1 MAQNG
6 CPHVHAACTL
16 SRMLTQQRRP
26 TRLSTMRSLVR
37 VGEEARP
44 ATNVTPL
51 RPGCPL
57 AAGTARATVSVV
69 SGLDAGRIVP
79 LEGTSLALGRGAES
93 DLQLEDVEVSRL
105 HARIVRGSGGSFHLE
120 DLGSTN
126 GTFVNTRRATVAPLT
141 DGDRIQLGPGT
152 LLRFALTDP
161 LDERLQAD
169 LYESSIRDPLTRAFN
184 RRYLSGRL
192 VVEVAHARRHGVPL
206 AALMLDVDHFK
217 HFNDRYGHFVGD
229 RILCFVVAHA
239 SRVLRAGDLLARF
252 GGDEFVV
259 IARDTDLDQ
268 AAALGDR
275 MRSAI
280 EGLHMSAGG
289 KLVSITTSMGV
300 GALEE
305 LAPEAD
311 ADDLLEL
318 IDGRLG
324 IAKCEGRNRVCAA
337 RR

>member
-1 MAQNG
+1 
-6 CPHVHAACTL
+6 
-16 SRMLTQQRRP
+16 
-26 TRLSTMRSLVR
+26 MRSHVTLQ
-37 VGEEARP
+37 EQARP

-57 AAGTARATVSVV
+57 AAGTARATVTVV
-69 SGLDAGRIVP
+69 SGLDAGRLVP
-79 LEGTSLALGRGAES
+79 LEGTSLVMGRGDES
-93 DLQLEDVEVSRL
+93 DLQIDDVEISRL
-105 HARIVRGSGGSFHLE
+105 HARIVRSGGSFHLE

-126 GTFVNTRRATVAPLT
+126 GTFVNTRRVTVTPLAN
-141 DGDRIQLGPGT
+141 GDRIQLGPRT

-169 LYESSIRDPLTRAFN
+169 LYESSVRDPLTRAYN
-184 RRYLSGRL
+184 RRYLSARL
-192 VVEVAHARRHGVPL
+192 VVEMAHARRHEVPL

-217 HFNDRYGHFVGD
+217 QFNDRYGHFVGD
-229 RILCFVVAHA
+229 RVLCFVVRHA

-259 IARDTDLDQ
+259 VARETDVAH

-289 KLVSITTSMGV
+289 RLVSITTSIGV

-311 ADDLLEL
+311 ADALMEL
-318 IDGRLG
+318 VDGRLG
-324 IAKCEGRNRVCAA
+324 IAKREGRNRVCAA
-337 RR
+337 SR